1 MMRQTYLK
9 LFAIVVILAMLASC
23 APAATVA
30 PTTAP
35 QPTTPPAA
43 AATSAP
49 ATGSCD
55 VNRPLKV
62 GMSIGQLGD
71 KSFLDSAAAGF
82 KMINTDFKNVT
93 TKILENN
100 DVGEQELGARALANQ
115 GFDLIVTIGY
125 GSADWTTKVAKDF
138 PKISF
143 AIVDSTLDVPNG
155 IGLTFREDQGSFTV
169 GMIAAFLS
177 KTGKVGY
184 IGGVDVP
191 LLRRFELGY
200 TEGVKYVN
208 ANATVTSG
216 WVGSF
221 TDPNKAKELALTQFT
236 EGADIVYAAAGKSG
250 EGVLQ
255 AAKEQ
260 GKYSIGVDSD
270 QDYMQPGSVITSNL
284 KRVDLAVYGAT
295 KDLVNCSLKFGNKV
309 FGLAEGAVGST
320 FLYNTDTIF
329 LQQGPAD
336 MVKTLKDTAIP
347 AVKAAVVKINAGEFC
362 VDDFVKVFTCDKPA
376 PAGGYKP

>member
-1 MMRQTYLK
+1 MSK
-9 LFAIVVILAMLASC
+9 SIAFKVFALIVILTMLVSC
-23 APAATVA
+23 APAAT
-30 PTTAP
+30 PTAAP
-35 QPTTPPAA
+35 QPAAQATNPPA
-43 AATSAP
+43 TS
-49 ATGSCD
+49 GCD
-55 VNRPLKV
+55 TNRPLKV

-71 KSFLDSAAAGF
+71 KSFLDSAANGF
-82 KMINTDFKNVT
+82 KMINADFKNIT

-100 DVGEQELGARALANQ
+100 DVGEQELGARALAQQ
-115 GFDLIVTIGY
+115 GFDLIITIGY

-143 AIVDSTLDVPNG
+143 ALVDATLDTPNG
-155 IGLTFREDQGSFTV
+155 TGLTFKEHEGSFTV

-191 LLRRFELGY
+191 LLRRFEEGY
-200 TEGVKYVN
+200 KQGVLYVN
-208 ANATVTSG
+208 PKATVSEG

-221 TDPNKAKELALTQFT
+221 TDPNKAKELALTQFQ
-236 EGADIVYAAAGKSG
+236 EGADIIYAAAGKSG

-260 GKYSIGVDSD
+260 GKFGIGVDSD
-270 QDYMQPGSVITSNL
+270 QDYLQPGSVITSML
-284 KRVDLAVYGAT
+284 KRVDLAVYGAA
-295 KDLVNCSLKFGNKV
+295 KDLVNCKFKAGTKY

-320 FLYNTDTIF
+320 YLYNTDTVF
-329 LQQGPAD
+329 LKQGPAD
-336 MVKTLKDTAIP
+336 MVKILKDTAIP
-347 AVKAAVVKINAGEFC
+347 ATKAAVQKIVNGEFC
-362 VDDFVKVFTCDKPA
+362 VTDTYMKVFPCDKPA

>member
-1 MMRQTYLK
+1 MIRQTFSK

-35 QPTTPPAA
+35 QPNTPPAA
-43 AATSAP
+43 ATQPP
-49 ATGSCD
+49 ATGACD
-55 VNRPLKV
+55 PNRPLKV

-82 KMINTDFKNVT
+82 KMINDQFKNVT

-115 GFDLIVTIGY
+115 GFDLIITIGY

-138 PKISF
+138 PKLSF

-169 GMIAAFLS
+169 GMIAGLLS

-184 IGGVDVP
+184 IGGIDVP
-191 LLRRFELGY
+191 LLRRFEAGY
-200 TEGVKYVN
+200 IQGVKYVN
-208 ANATVTSG
+208 PTATISSG

-260 GKYSIGVDSD
+260 NKFSIGVDSD

-284 KRVDLAVYGAT
+284 KRVDLAVLGAT

-309 FGLAEGAVGST
+309 FGLKEGAVGST

-336 MVKTLKDTAIP
+336 MVKILKDTAIP
-347 AVKAAVVKINAGEFC
+347 AVKAAVAKINAGEFC
-362 VDDFVKVFTCDKPA
+362 VTDFMKAFTCDNPA

>member
-1 MMRQTYLK
+1 MRQTILK
-9 LFAIVVILAMLASC
+9 IFAIVAIVAMLAGC
-23 APAATVA
+23 APAAT
-30 PTTAP
+30 PTAAP

-43 AATSAP
+43 AATQPP
-49 ATGSCD
+49 ATGACD

-82 KMINTDFKNVT
+82 KKINADFKNVT

-100 DVGEQELGARALANQ
+100 DVGEQELGARALAQQ
-115 GFDLIVTIGY
+115 GYDLIITIGY

-138 PKISF
+138 PNIKF
-143 AIVDSTLDVPNG
+143 ALVDATLDTPNG
-155 IGLTFREDQGSFTV
+155 TGLTFKEHEGSFTV
-169 GMIAAFLS
+169 GMVAGFLS

-191 LLRRFELGY
+191 LLRRFEEGY
-200 TEGVKYVN
+200 KQGVLYVN
-208 ANATVTSG
+208 PKATVSEG

-236 EGADIVYAAAGKSG
+236 EGADIIYAAAGKSG

-255 AAKEQ
+255 ASKEQ
-260 GKYSIGVDSD
+260 GKFSIGVDSD
-270 QDYMQPGSVITSNL
+270 QDYLQPGAVITSML
-284 KRVDLAVYGAT
+284 KRVDLAVWGAT
-295 KDLVNCSLKFGNKV
+295 KDLVNCSLKAGNKV

-320 FLYNTDTIF
+320 FLYNTDTVF

-336 MVKTLKDTAIP
+336 MVKILKDTAIP
-347 AVKAAVVKINAGEFC
+347 AVKAAVAKIVSGEFC
-362 VDDFVKVFTCDKPA
+362 VTDTYMKVFACDKPA